1 MCIRDSIGTI
11 GVNLFKEKILIIDY
25 PSQQIALLDSI
36 PLQYKKLD
44 TYIDI
49 SLDRRGRIHLPINI
63 NGISKNVLFDTG
75 SSMFPLMTSS
85 DNWQKYTNGIKQDSV
100 LTSTWGN
107 YYYTYAANSK
117 NVSIGNRALS
127 DKRVFDAPYLN
138 DFFEQEN
145 IWGIMG
151 NAHFFEDLV
160 VIDFKNLKFGWIKN
174 SNKRNVE
181 RE

>member
-1 MCIRDSIGTI
+1 MCIRDR
-11 GVNLFKEKILIIDY
+11 
-25 PSQQIALLDSI
+25 DSI

-63 NGISKNVLFDTG
+63 NGIVKNVLFDTG

-117 NVSIGNRALS
+117 NVSIGNRTLS